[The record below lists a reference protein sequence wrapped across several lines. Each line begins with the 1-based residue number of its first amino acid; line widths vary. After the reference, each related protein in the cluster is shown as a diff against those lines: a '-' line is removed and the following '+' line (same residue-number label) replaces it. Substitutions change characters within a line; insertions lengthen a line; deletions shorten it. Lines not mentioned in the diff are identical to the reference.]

1 MSLTMPAT
9 HQTSEASQASRYIP
23 DNDFNLEEAPSLF
36 TREELRQFAA
46 EDAEAG
52 RRIGKILASL
62 FIYTVIAMSIA
73 IWWSFRTIGH

>member
-1 MSLTMPAT
+1 MSLTLPVT
-9 HQTSEASQASRYIP
+9 HQTSEASQSSRYSS
-23 DNDFNLEEAPSLF
+23 DNDFHPDEAPSLF

-46 EDAEAG
+46 DDAEAG